1 MTQLGR
7 ASVAVLLGILLAA
20 GGLAAEEAKPVLPA
34 GLIPT
39 PDKPGIVL
47 SLKTDKGVYAPGE
60 ALRLTFT
67 LPRPAYVYVYNLTS
81 AGRVQLIVPNRF
93 LQDSFFPAGTHTL
106 PTRGWVLR
114 LTEPEGVE
122 YLQLVA
128 SETPLSF
135 YEAKGFEKDAFLVFT
150 QPAAFAGTIQGLLGG
165 NWGAVW
171 TAYRVYKP
179 KAYVSVTTVPPGAA
193 VSVDGQAVGLSPV
206 STVVSPGRIRVQASR
221 AGYETR
227 SVQLTV
233 TDGEEVHLSL
243 TLSPSRPAWPPLRP
257 TLPPSGGAPQIDV
270 DASVGVAV
278 GADSIAL
285 DLWVAG
291 LGFGASVRP
300 APPRPDLTQP
310 GPGGEYPWG
319 PEVEAYLALW
329 VPFGRGGALLLG
341 GLSAQDMAW
350 IPAWSPAAVRP
361 QVVVEPE
368 VWSQYRVTFGVGI
381 GIVGD
386 GWRGHVLWHNR
397 RGPVLGFVLSI

>member
-1 MTQLGR
+1 MTSLGR
-7 ASVAVLLGILLAA
+7 TSVAALLAFVLGA
-20 GGLAAEEAKPVLPA
+20 GMLAAEEAKPVVPA

-47 SLKTDKGVYAPGE
+47 SLRTDKAVYAPGE
-60 ALRLTFT
+60 TLKLTFT
-67 LPRPAYVYVYNLTS
+67 LPRPAHVYLYNLTS
-81 AGRVQLIVPNRF
+81 AGKVQFIVPNRF
-93 LQDSFFPAGTHTL
+93 LQDTYFPAGTHTL

-114 LTEPEGVE
+114 VTEPEGVE

-128 SETPLSF
+128 SEAPISF
-135 YEAKGFEKDAFLVFT
+135 YEAKAFEKDAFLVFA
-150 QPAAFAGTIQGLLGG
+150 QPAALAGTIQGLLGG

-171 TAYRVYKP
+171 AAYRVYWP
-179 KAYVSVTTVPPGAA
+179 KAYVSVTTVPPGAT
-193 VSVDGQAVGLSPV
+193 VSVDGKTVGTSPV

-243 TLSPSRPAWPPLRP
+243 TLSPSRPPLRP
-257 TLPPSGGAPQIDV
+257 SLPPPARWPEIDV
-270 DASVGVAV
+270 EASVGLAV
-278 GADSIAL
+278 GVDSVAL

-300 APPRPDLTQP
+300 GPPRPDLTLP

-319 PEVEAYLALW
+319 PELEAYLALW
-329 VPFGRGGALLLG
+329 VPFGRVGAVVLG
-341 GLSAQDMAW
+341 GISAQDMAW
-350 IPAWSPAAVRP
+350 IPAWSPPAAVQP

-368 VWSQYRVTFGVGI
+368 VWSQYRVTFGAGLGI
-381 GIVGD
+381 ASE
-386 GWRGHVLWHNR
+386 GWRGHLLWHNR
-397 RGPVLGFVLSI
+397 RGLVLGFVLSL